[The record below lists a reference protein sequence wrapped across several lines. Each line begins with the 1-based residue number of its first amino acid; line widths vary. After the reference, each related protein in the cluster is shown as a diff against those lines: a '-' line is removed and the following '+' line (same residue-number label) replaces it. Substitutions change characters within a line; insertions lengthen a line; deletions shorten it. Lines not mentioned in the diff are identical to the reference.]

1 MDYNAVIQILA
12 DVRAG
17 YEREMQR
24 GIRQRDLS
32 KAHDALVGQEAVDR
46 IGQYVRLQEAAE
58 REKLAVIERDVRRA
72 FQPRKV
78 DRPKRAPQPK
88 RKAG

>member
-1 MDYNAVIQILA
+1 MIQILA

-46 IGQYVRLQEAAE
+46 IQQCVKLAEHAE
-58 REKLAVIERDVRRA
+58 RERLAAIERDLRRA
-72 FQPRKV
+72 FQPRKA
-78 DRPKRAPQPK
+78 DRPHPATPAKGEAS
-88 RKAG
+88 G